1 MSRLLILD
9 MMDTFVLDPFTRLFP
24 SLCGMR
30 MERLLEL
37 KDPDSWP
44 EFELGKIDEAEYL
57 RRFYRKE
64 TSMKLADPEDF
75 KRRLFNSYTFVCGM
89 ERLLSELKTNG
100 QVMWV
105 HSNYSPWFEQIRAR
119 LDLDRFFK
127 GYVLSYQI
135 GARKPDPVSYE
146 RALALIGRS
155 ADQCLFVDDRRVNV
169 EAAKE
174 TGMQALLFQNAY
186 DLSRDLKALL

>member
-1 MSRLLILD
+1 
-9 MMDTFVLDPFTRLFP
+9 
-24 SLCGMR
+24 
-30 MERLLEL
+30 
-37 KDPDSWP
+37 
-44 EFELGKIDEAEYL
+44 
-57 RRFYRKE
+57 
-64 TSMKLADPEDF
+64 MKLADPEDF
-75 KRRLFNSYTFVCGM
+75 KRRLFNSYAFVCGM
-89 ERLLSELKTNG
+89 ERLLSELKANG

-119 LDLDRFFK
+119 LALDRFFN

-174 TGMQALLFQNAY
+174 AGMRALLFQNAY